1 MSGKGSG
8 RRPMQVDDSAFQANW
23 ERIFNSGLPERSKGA
38 GSNPVIGVKADSVG
52 SNPTA
57 AAIYVDDATG
67 R

>member
-8 RRPMQVDDSAFQANW
+8 RRPTQVDKATFEDNW
-23 ERIFNSGLPERSKGA
+23 DRIFNSGLPEWSKGA